1 MSFIE
6 KLIPIKSIQEHLRQ
20 LLQTVR
26 SHPVELYKYMFS
38 FLNILT
44 KAHSNRLGGNIGS
57 MDYMDV

>member
-1 MSFIE
+1 M
-6 KLIPIKSIQEHLRQ
+6 KSIQEHLRQ
-20 LLQTVR
+20 LLQTVP
-26 SHPVELYKYMFS
+26 SHPVELYRSKYMFS